1 MENSEVSKNYRA
13 FFLVP
18 PEVQLLDITGPAH
31 LFYEAREYG
40 ANLSLHYL
48 RMAHRT
54 EEISSAGLALGEL
67 VPFQNHTLTTRD
79 VLIIPG
85 MESHIF
91 LASDFRERSNTFFKW
106 LQEQHENGAR
116 ICSVCTGA
124 YLLAFSGLM
133 EGKQCTTHW
142 KYISDFTRRFPK
154 VMVLQNRLL
163 IRDGNLYSSAGVSSG
178 IDLGLLLLEELF
190 GPVFAAKIAKEVV
203 IYFRRT
209 ENDPQ
214 LSVFLQYRNH
224 IETRIHQAQDYLIQH
239 LDQKTNIESL
249 AEIVHMSSRNLTRL
263 FKRTT
268 GITIGCYVDKLRL
281 EKATQLL
288 TTGEK
293 VQAVA
298 KACGLQSTNQLR
310 TLLRKNK
317 APLPSEF

>member
-1 MENSEVSKNYRA
+1 MAATRSYRC

-40 ANLSLHYL
+40 ADLSLHYL
-48 RMAHRT
+48 SMGSST
-54 EEISSAGLALGEL
+54 GELSSAGLTLGKLESFKDHAL
-67 VPFQNHTLTTRD
+67 TIRD
-79 VLIIPG
+79 ILIIPG

-91 LASDFRERSNTFFKW
+91 LAPEFPERSTAFFSW
-106 LQEQHENGAR
+106 LKRQYKNGAK

-124 YLLAFSGLM
+124 YLLAYSGLL
-133 EGKQCTTHW
+133 KDKRCTTHW
-142 KYISDFTRRFPK
+142 KYISDFTKRFPN
-154 VMVLQNRLL
+154 VAVLQNRLL
-163 IRDGNLYSSAGVSSG
+163 IQDGNLYSSAGVSSG
-178 IDLGLLLLEELF
+178 IDLALFLLEELF

-224 IETRIHQAQDYLIQH
+224 IETRIHQAQDYLTQH
-239 LDQKTNIESL
+239 LDQKTNIETL
-249 AEIVHMSSRNLTRL
+249 AEKVHMSPRNLTRL
-263 FKRTT
+263 FKKTT
-268 GITIGCYVDKLRL
+268 GITIGRYVDELRL

-288 TTGEK
+288 KTGEK

-298 KACGLQSTNQLR
+298 EACGLQSTNQLR
-310 TLLRKNK
+310 TLLRKYK
-317 APLPSEF
+317 APLPSEI